1 MLNDKKAV
9 ATIAVKDLKHAR
21 KFYEDILGLKPIE
34 GDEATAF
41 SYGTAGANVLVY
53 QSQYA
58 GTNQATAVTWV
69 VGADLDRIVRDLR
82 AKGVAFEHYDLP
94 GMTRDG

>member
-1 MLNDKKAV
+1 MLNDKKSV
-9 ATIAVKDLKHAR
+9 ATVAVKDLKRAR

-41 SYGTAGANVLVY
+41 SYGTAGGNVLVY

-69 VGADLDRIVRDLR
+69 VGADLDPNR
-82 AKGVAFEHYDLP
+82 ARPQGQRRSHSST
-94 GMTRDG
+94 MTCPA